1 MDYKQVDCP
10 CNSVDKACNSISVPQ
25 DASLGGTLQSCI
37 NFTRSSPT
45 FANLDCSLKK
55 TTNYREQLNLV
66 SSFLDASQVYGFN
79 KVTGNQL
86 RSNSKGFLR
95 SSKGV
100 ATNAKFLPVSYDDQS
115 DQCSKTNSSIKCFLG
130 GETRTNENLGL
141 VSMQT
146 LFLREHNRIAKNLA
160 SINPSWD
167 DERTFQEARKILIAI
182 YQVSNVSYIS

>member
-1 MDYKQVDCP
+1 M
-10 CNSVDKACNSISVPQ
+10 
-25 DASLGGTLQSCI
+25 
-37 NFTRSSPT
+37 
-45 FANLDCSLKK
+45 
-55 TTNYREQLNLV
+55 
-66 SSFLDASQVYGFN
+66 YGFN

-115 DQCSKTNSSIKCFLG
+115 DQCSKTNSSIKCFVG